1 MWVEEIKNGKFR
13 MVERYTDYM
22 TGKTKKVS
30 VTMEK
35 NTAQARKIAAK
46 ALSQKIDK
54 ALCTQHHNT
63 TTLSALVQNYRE
75 DQMKTVKVS
84 TYKRNYHACNTLMGI
99 LGENTIVERMTAKY
113 IHDKFLETG
122 KDPGTLNEHLTR
134 LKALIRWGYKNEL
147 LSDITF
153 LDKIEPFKDIP
164 HKVKIQD
171 KYLENDE
178 LKILLDGMDDTVWR
192 LLTELLVLSGLRFG
206 EAAALKKCDVDFEYH
221 VIRITKTFDSVN
233 ELVTAPKSTCS
244 IRDVYMQEELN
255 TVCKELNTEM
265 LKRRLMNGIKN
276 SPLFL
281 FDAQGGHIHYYAY
294 NKYLKENS
302 LRLIGRKITPHA
314 LRHTHASL
322 LLENG
327 VSIDTISRRL
337 GHENS
342 KVTKEIYLHVT
353 EKLKEKD
360 NEKIAHINIL

>member
-1 MWVEEIKNGKFR
+1 M
-13 MVERYTDYM
+13 
-22 TGKTKKVS
+22 
-30 VTMEK
+30 
-35 NTAQARKIAAK
+35 
-46 ALSQKIDK
+46 
-54 ALCTQHHNT
+54 
-63 TTLSALVQNYRE
+63 
-75 DQMKTVKVS
+75 
-84 TYKRNYHACNTLMGI
+84 
-99 LGENTIVERMTAKY
+99 Y
-113 IHDKFLETG
+113 I
-122 KDPGTLNEHLTR
+122 
-134 LKALIRWGYKNEL
+134 
-147 LSDITF
+147 
-153 LDKIEPFKDIP
+153 
-164 HKVKIQD
+164 
-171 KYLENDE
+171 
-178 LKILLDGMDDTVWR
+178 
-192 LLTELLVLSGLRFG
+192 
-206 EAAALKKCDVDFEYH
+206 
-221 VIRITKTFDSVN
+221 
-233 ELVTAPKSTCS
+233 
-244 IRDVYMQEELN
+244 QEELN